1 MLIMKMSLK
10 FLVAGIVFIS
20 LKTKAQNSEIVQ
32 VADTAYMNV
41 IQQRAAKIVDKLD
54 LGDEPKKQSVQN
66 KIAGQYYNLNKIY
79 KKRDSAFATLNT
91 DTINKAARSKQISDV
106 AMRSIDSLHPVFI
119 TSLRQDLDTTQVNTV
134 KDGMTYDVLHVTY
147 NAYQEML
154 PALTDAQK
162 QQIYAWLVEA
172 REHAM
177 DAESSDKK
185 HAVFGKYK
193 GRINNY
199 LSAQGI
205 NMKQATDEWQKR
217 IKQNQQ

>member
-1 MLIMKMSLK
+1 MKMSLK

-20 LKTKAQNSEIVQ
+20 FKTSAQNSEIVQ
-32 VADTAYMNV
+32 VSDTAYMNV
-41 IQQRAAKIVDKLD
+41 VQQRAAKIVDKLS
-54 LGDEPKKQSVQN
+54 LTDEVKKQSVEN
-66 KIAGQYYNLNKIY
+66 KIAWQYYNLNEIY
-79 KKRDSAFATLNT
+79 KKRDGALATLKT
-91 DTINKAARSKQISDV
+91 DTTNKTARNQQITAATTK
-106 AMRSIDSLHPVFI
+106 SIDSLHPI
-119 TSLRQDLDTTQVNTV
+119 YISSLKKDLDTTQVNAV

-147 NAYQEML
+147 NAYQQML
-154 PALTDAQK
+154 PALTDVQK

-205 NMKQATDEWQKR
+205 NMKQATEDWQKR